1 MSKASKSL
9 KAASKAGF
17 NPADLVEL
25 ATDNPYVRRL
35 VEDATIRDNLQQA
48 FESGRRAIDRLTSAK
63 NPAKALLE
71 DKKVQTDLRTA
82 LESLR
87 DATTSLTDAPAKR
100 KAKRGGR
107 RLVLITVVGAGA
119 AVAGSEGLRT
129 KVLDTLFGAEEEF
142 QYTPPTAGASEST
155 PPSPVSAA

>member
-25 ATDNPYVRRL
+25 ATDNPYVHRL
-35 VEDATIRDNLQQA
+35 IEDGTIRDNLQQA

-63 NPAKALLE
+63 NPARSLLE
-71 DKKVQTDLRTA
+71 DKKIQGDLRTA

-87 DATTSLTDAPAKR
+87 DATTSLTEAPAKR

-107 RLVLITVVGAGA
+107 LVLVAAIGAGA

-142 QYTPPTAGASEST
+142 QYTPPTAGAPDPTS
-155 PPSPVSAA
+155 PAPVSAA